1 MINRTW
7 TVEELSDRLAD
18 LVLDR
23 LNQLDP
29 PERAKAF
36 RLLRSALAA
45 EASVEVV
52 DGALTPPP
60 DDSLGIADTGH
71 GYD

>member
-1 MINRTW
+1 MDSESP
-7 TVEELSDRLAD
+7 TVEELADRLAD

-23 LNQLDP
+23 LNRLDE

-36 RLLRSALAA
+36 WLLRSALAA
-45 EASVEVV
+45 EASVSV
-52 DGALTPPP
+52 TPR

-71 GYD
+71 GDWYGDSR